1 MPSDTQEPSR
11 AHASRAHDSNQNPVL
26 RDIRRSRG
34 RWRAFGF
41 IALALALLALAARFT
56 LERFSPESDY
66 IALVAIEGVITT
78 NPTRLA
84 ILNDL
89 AEDERVMGVIVRI
102 NSPGGTTAGGEE
114 IYEALTKLR
123 QQKPVVSIINEMG
136 ASAAYMSAIATDRIF
151 SRRLSIVGSI
161 GVLFQ
166 HMDASGLM
174 ETIGIDFDK
183 VASGPLKA
191 EPDLDEALS
200 GEVRASFQALVDDS
214 FNWFVDIVSERR
226 GLTRT
231 ATLVLSDGRI
241 MNGRMALNVGLIDEF
256 GGQNEAIAWLEG
268 KELPKDLPI
277 FKVFPRPQSFED
289 KFVSLLGSEAK
300 SMLGLDFAGTVGP
313 VSDGLV
319 SYWQY

>member
-1 MPSDTQEPSR
+1 MPDDSQEPNR
-11 AHASRAHDSNQNPVL
+11 TYKGNQNPVI

-41 IALALALLALAARFT
+41 IALALALLALAARVT
-56 LERFSPESDY
+56 SDRFSPQSDY

-84 ILNDL
+84 ILKDL
-89 AEDERVMGVIVRI
+89 ANDKSVLGVIVRI

-114 IYEALTKLR
+114 IYEALMNLR
-123 QQKPVVSIINEMG
+123 QQKPVVSIINEVG

-151 SRRLSIVGSI
+151 ARRLSIVGSI

-191 EPDLDEALS
+191 EPDMDEALS

-214 FNWFVDIVSERR
+214 FNWFVDVVSERR
-226 GLTRT
+226 GLTRA
-231 ATLVLSDGRI
+231 ATLTLSDGRI
-241 MNGRMALNVGLIDEF
+241 LNGRMALNAGLIDEF
-256 GGQNEAIAWLEG
+256 GGQDEAIIWLEG
-268 KELPKDLPI
+268 KEVPENLPVY
-277 FKVFPRPQSFED
+277 KVFPRPQSFED
-289 KFVSLLGSEAK
+289 KFVRLLGSEAK
-300 SMLGLDFAGTVGP
+300 SMLGLDFAGAGGP
-313 VSDGLV
+313 ISDGLV